1 VGHPR
6 ASGGPDAGPGATP
19 QPAISFRAAGQ
30 ASDDRAAGTA
40 SDDKEPDPL
49 GQLEARYPRWR
60 IWRGRASG
68 NLWAMPPRGHP
79 THHDLISARNAGELA
94 KRLADAEQRAG

>member
-1 VGHPR
+1 MGHPE
-6 ASGGPDAGPGATP
+6 ASGRPDAGPGATAR
-19 QPAISFRAAGQ
+19 PATSSRAAGKV
-30 ASDDRAAGTA
+30 

-49 GQLEARYPRWR
+49 GQLEARYPRWQ

-79 THHDLISARNAGELA
+79 THHDLISARDAGELA
-94 KRLADAEQRAG
+94 KRLADAEQRGG